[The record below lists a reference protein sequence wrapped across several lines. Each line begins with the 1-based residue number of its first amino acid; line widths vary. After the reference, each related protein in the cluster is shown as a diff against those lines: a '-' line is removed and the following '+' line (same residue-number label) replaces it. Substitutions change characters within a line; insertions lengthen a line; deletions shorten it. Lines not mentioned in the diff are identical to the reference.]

1 MELRGGG
8 WSWVEVSAHFSNT
21 HLIKA
26 FKMTINH
33 FFFNSSFCSQD
44 FFFFFLQAR
53 VQRNFRFLIS
63 G

>member
-8 WSWVEVSAHFSNT
+8 WSWVEVGAQFSNN
-21 HLIKA
+21 HLITP

-44 FFFFFLQAR
+44 FFYFA
-53 VQRNFRFLIS
+53 S
-63 G
+63 SCAA